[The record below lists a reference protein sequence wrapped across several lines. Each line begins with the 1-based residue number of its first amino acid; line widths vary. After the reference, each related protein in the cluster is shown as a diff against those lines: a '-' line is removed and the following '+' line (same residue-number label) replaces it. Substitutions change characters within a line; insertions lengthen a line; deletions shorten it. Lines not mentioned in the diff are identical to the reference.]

1 MNEYNELTTET
12 KFYAR
17 LHETK
22 VFINEIEM
30 F

>member
-17 LHETK
+17 LDETK